1 MDGSPNSGRFH
12 ATTLW
17 HIDAVE
23 WAPSTSSKA
32 DTRPKELDVRFTPK
46 SGIWGRREMGAW
58 SRRVAS
64 DQAIVPHADK
74 KASTQS
80 WETVSNVLIFHVR
93 FFHQLGEKRC
103 RIKHDGRFLIPP
115 YGGSNPPAPASQSRN
130 RKIVVFE
137 AKEGRKIGALF
148 PSDFLWCS
156 QIRVLARETD
166 PHSPR
171 NH

>member
-1 MDGSPNSGRFH
+1 
-12 ATTLW
+12 
-17 HIDAVE
+17 
-23 WAPSTSSKA
+23 
-32 DTRPKELDVRFTPK
+32 
-46 SGIWGRREMGAW
+46 MGAW

-80 WETVSNVLIFHVR
+80 WETVSNVLSFMCV
-93 FFHQLGEKRC
+93 FSTSWEKSVVESNMT
-103 RIKHDGRFLIPP
+103 DEFLIPP
-115 YGGSNPPAPASQSRN
+115 YGGSNPSAPASQSRN